1 MSRTPRKALR
11 LPVILT
17 LAVALAAGCSG
28 SGKKSTASPSPT
40 AVSPTPTPSPT
51 ATPVSVPLNPLTGT
65 PVGVNNQV
73 LAVKIDNTK
82 PAFPQQGVESADVVY
97 LEEVEGG
104 LTRLCAVFSSTIP
117 GRLGPVRSVRE
128 TDIELLAPYGRI
140 AFAFSGGNKGVLP
153 KVHNSPL
160 IDVSVDRVTSKYYRV
175 FGGRHAPYNLFT
187 NPRGLLA
194 AKPTSAR
201 VHDIGFHFGTA
212 STPGTPARGFS
223 VAFLRARATW
233 AWSVAEGRWLLTM
246 NGRAD
251 TVVGGSQLG
260 ADNVIVQF
268 VTIERSR
275 FSDVNGV
282 SSPITRTVGSG
293 RTMYFRD
300 GTVTAGTWSRS
311 GAKPTVF
318 KDANGKVF
326 VLKPGK
332 TWVVLVR
339 KGTNVPVS

>member
-1 MSRTPRKALR
+1 MSRTPRTALA
-11 LPVILT
+11 LPVTLL

-28 SGKKSTASPSPT
+28 GGDDSPRAASPT
-40 AVSPTPTPSPT
+40 AASPTPTPTPT

-65 PVGVNNQV
+65 PIGVDNQV

-82 PAFPQQGVESADVVY
+82 PAFPQQGVEHADVVY

-104 LTRLCAVFSSTIP
+104 LTRLCAVFSSSLP
-117 GRLGPVRSVRE
+117 SKLGPVRSVRE
-128 TDIELLAPYGRI
+128 TDLELLAPYGKV
-140 AFAFSGGNKGVLP
+140 AFAFSGGNKGVLRA
-153 KVHNSPL
+153 VRRSSVV
-160 IDVSVDRVTSKYYRV
+160 DVSVDRVPSKYYRV
-175 FGGRHAPYNLFT
+175 YGGRHAPYNLFT
-187 NPRGLLA
+187 NPNSLLA
-194 AKPTSAR
+194 ARPTSAR
-201 VHDIGFHFGTA
+201 VKDVGFHFGTA
-212 STPGTPARGFS
+212 STPGTPASSFS
-223 VAFLRARATW
+223 VAYQRARAAWT
-233 AWSVAEGRWLLTM
+233 WSVAQGRWLLAM

-268 VTIERSR
+268 VSIERSR

-282 SSPITRTVGSG
+282 TSPITRTVGSG

-318 KDANGKVF
+318 KDANGKPYL
-326 VLKPGK
+326 LKPGK
-332 TWVVLVR
+332 TWVILVR
-339 KGTNVPVS
+339 KGSNVPVS